1 MRAPGTYPHRLVKP
15 LYSPQSRSLS
25 AVHDLSN
32 ICSGNLF
39 WNSELC
45 CDRYQV
51 KTSELGTSVA
61 SIPWED
67 QQILQ
72 EDVTRLVFTLVSIL
86 KSRTRPHSMMSAMVS
101 ASPTRS
107 SLDIDNT

>member
-1 MRAPGTYPHRLVKP
+1 MRAPGTYPPRLVKP

-25 AVHDLSN
+25 VVHDLSN

-72 EDVTRLVFTLVSIL
+72 GDVTMAGVYFGLDLKKSNASTFYDECHGECEPHEVFSG
-86 KSRTRPHSMMSAMVS
+86 H
-101 ASPTRS
+101 
-107 SLDIDNT
+107 